1 MKNYIALLDPSLM
14 DNDGTVS
21 FNLGDVIIYEAVVK
35 FLKEAFAD
43 KGIIRISTHIEFD
56 RREINLIK
64 EADLAFVGGT
74 NLLTSDIRHFP
85 RFTPRKRKFFYMFP
99 EFRKTILFGA
109 GWNRYEKR
117 PDIFTSVYYNNVLSK
132 KYFHAVRDGYS
143 QKQLKKAFIKNTL
156 NTSCPTTWDLNP
168 DFENKFNAVTNTI
181 LFTITDYAPNPESD
195 AHLINLLL
203 QSESKHLF
211 FFPQGKSDINYLQS
225 LDIYKKNKSRIFLLD
240 HNYDA
245 FINFVDHTHFNY
257 VGTRLH
263 AGIRC
268 LSAGNPALIISIDNR
283 TAEIG
288 KDIQLHITYRNN
300 FAGISKWIHG
310 DYIPA
315 PLELPIENIQ
325 KWKMQFMNLQH
336 F

>member
-14 DNDGTVS
+14 DNNGTLS
-21 FNLGDVIIYEAVVK
+21 FNLGDVIIYEAISK
-35 FLKEAFAD
+35 FLKQAFAD
-43 KGIIRISTHIEFD
+43 KEIIRISTHAEFD

-64 EADLAFVGGT
+64 GADFAFVGGT

-85 RFTPRKRKFFYMFP
+85 RFTPRKRKFFYLFP
-99 EFRKTILFGA
+99 KFKNAILFGA

-117 PDIFTSVYYNNVLSK
+117 PDLFSSIYYNNVLNK
-132 KYFHAVRDGYS
+132 KYFHSVRDGYS
-143 QKQLKKAFIKNTL
+143 QEQLKKAFIRNTL
-156 NTSCPTTWDLNP
+156 NTSCPTTWELNP
-168 DFENKFNAVTNTI
+168 DFENRFNPVADTI

-195 AHLINLLL
+195 AQLINLLL
-203 QSESKHLF
+203 KSESKHLF
-211 FFPQGKSDINYLQS
+211 FFPQGRNDIHYLQS
-225 LDIYKKNKSRIFLLD
+225 IDSYKKNKSRIFLLD

-283 TAEIG
+283 TTEIG
-288 KDIQLHITYRNN
+288 KDIRLHVAPRND
-300 FAGISKWIHG
+300 FRRISKWIHEE
-310 DYIPA
+310 YKPA
-315 PLELPIENIQ
+315 PLKLPVENIQ
-325 KWKMQFMNLQH
+325 KWKMQFAK
-336 F
+336 